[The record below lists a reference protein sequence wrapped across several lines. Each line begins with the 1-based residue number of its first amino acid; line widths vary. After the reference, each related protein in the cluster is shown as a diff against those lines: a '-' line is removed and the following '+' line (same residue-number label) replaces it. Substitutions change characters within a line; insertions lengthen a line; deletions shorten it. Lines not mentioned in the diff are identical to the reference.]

1 MLMECPGEG
10 GAESA
15 GGGHEGSDAKAVGA
29 GLERRAGLCPGSGH
43 GLLSQ
48 PGQATASQQAEA

>member
-1 MLMECPGEG
+1 MLMECTGEG

-15 GGGHEGSDAKAVGA
+15 GRGHEGSHAEALGA

-48 PGQATASQQAEA
+48 PGQATAAQQAEA

>member
-1 MLMECPGEG
+1 MLVGCTGEG

-15 GGGHEGSDAKAVGA
+15 GGRHEGSHAKAVGA
-29 GLERRAGLCPGSGH
+29 GLELRPGLCPGSGH

-48 PGQATASQQAEA
+48 PGQATASQQAEV